1 MNKEGDKMV
10 TLCFQDTNT
19 ICYIHFFQMKW
30 SNKTITVADL
40 RKWKSAE
47 NQTEIM
53 SELFPNNKKKI
64 SLKSDWMWF
73 A

>member
-10 TLCFQDTNT
+10 ALCFPDTNT
-19 ICYIHFFQMKW
+19 ICYINFFQMKW
-30 SNKTITVADL
+30 SNKTKCYSG
-40 RKWKSAE
+40 RFCGNE

-64 SLKSDWMWF
+64 SLKSD
-73 A
+73 

>member
-10 TLCFQDTNT
+10 ALCFQDTNT

-30 SNKTITVADL
+30 SNKTRYVFEWQICGN
-40 RKWKSAE
+40 E

-53 SELFPNNKKKI
+53 S
-64 SLKSDWMWF
+64 
-73 A
+73 

>member
-1 MNKEGDKMV
+1 MLSLMNKEGDKMV

-40 RKWKSAE
+40 RK
-47 NQTEIM
+47 
-53 SELFPNNKKKI
+53 
-64 SLKSDWMWF
+64 
-73 A
+73 